1 MGLFP
6 TIAFC
11 VISRSSTCTCKPV
24 PTQCEMNEMTLYH
37 YMAKDKAGKSLQGEI
52 SATTSQ
58 EAIQQLRSQDMLV
71 TRLNEKATKSIGAS
85 PLQFSWK
92 RSGVTNKEL
101 IVFTHQLA
109 TLIRA
114 GVPLLEC
121 LDILGAEVEN
131 PAWHPILKRIYL
143 DVEQGAFLAKAL
155 GSFPE
160 VFHDFYRRMV
170 EVGETTGRLDDSLA
184 QLALYLDKQAQLRAK
199 ILSALAYPALLVT
212 VAFSV
217 LIFLLVWVV
226 PLFSDLFLE
235 FGESLP
241 WLTKVV
247 IHLADGIREHAVLL
261 AGLLVAV
268 FLGSRFMLTHA
279 ESRHMIDGVILS
291 VPFVGAIFRKSSIVR
306 FARTLGFL
314 IRRGVPLLT
323 GLTVAGTVTGN
334 SVFEKNLEA
343 VAIDVEDGKSLSET
357 LRASGVFPPMV
368 IQMIKVG
375 ESTGS
380 LDAML
385 EKIADLFEQEVDR
398 VVASFTAVLEPC
410 VIVVVGSGIALVVIA
425 MYLPIF
431 TIGSVIG

>member
-1 MGLFP
+1 
-6 TIAFC
+6 
-11 VISRSSTCTCKPV
+11 
-24 PTQCEMNEMTLYH
+24 
-37 YMAKDKAGKSLQGEI
+37 MAVYYYTAKNSAGKSLQGEI
-52 SATTSQ
+52 TATTVRA
-58 EAIQQLRSQDMLV
+58 AIQQLRSQDLLV
-71 TRLNEKATKSIGAS
+71 THLNEKAPQHQEKS
-85 PLQFSWK
+85 PLKFSW
-92 RSGVTNKEL
+92 RSRGVSKKEL
-101 IVFTHQLA
+101 IVFTQQLA

-114 GVPLLEC
+114 GVPLLES

-131 PAWHPILKRIYL
+131 PVWHPIIKRIYL
-143 DVEQGAFLAKAL
+143 DVEQGALLAQAL

-160 VFHDFYRRMV
+160 VFHDFYRHMV
-170 EVGETTGRLDDSLA
+170 QVGETTGRLDESLA
-184 QLALYLDKQAQLRAK
+184 QLALYLDKQAQLRTK
-199 ILSALAYPALLVT
+199 IISALAYPTLLVT

-247 IHLADGIREHAVLL
+247 IQLAEGIREHALLLGGLL
-261 AGLLVAV
+261 AMILVGARV
-268 FLGSRFMLTHA
+268 MLTHP
-279 ESRHMIDGVILS
+279 RFRPKIDGAMLR
-291 VPFVGAIFRKSSIVR
+291 VPFVGAIFRKSAIVR

-323 GLTVAGTVTGN
+323 GLTVAGQVTGN
-334 SVFEKNLEA
+334 RLFEKNLQA
-343 VAIDVEDGKSLSET
+343 VASDVEDGKPLSET
-357 LRASGVFPPMV
+357 LWASGMFPPMV
-368 IQMIKVG
+368 TQMVRVG

-385 EKIADLFEQEVDR
+385 EKVAELFEQEVDR
-398 VVASFTAVLEPC
+398 VIASLTAVLEPC